1 MKSNATPEPKLTA
14 KQEQAIIALVSST
27 TMEDAAKVA
36 GVSDVTLWRWLKTEA
51 FKSAYMEARREVVTQ
66 AIARLQH
73 SCGAA
78 VETLRTIA
86 EDASAPA
93 SSRVAAA
100 RAILDTSIKSVELE
114 DLAARLEVLE
124 QLAACDKTGSNPRW
138 H

>member
-124 QLAACDKTGSNPRW
+124 QLAAGDKTGSNPRW